1 MEITNSIPRLDEEE
15 DSESYQIEMMKCLRK
30 VCADTNTVGWYR
42 SAFLGSCFNENMIE
56 SQLAYQSKIEESV
69 VLVYDPLASATS
81 GKLVLK
87 AFRLSDAFMKEYSP
101 STFTSTSLD
110 KNNLSFSEIF
120 EELPVEISNS
130 SLVNA
135 YLWEIESDKRCK
147 DITQKGLDYS
157 GASFMEKNL
166 DIGVEY
172 LEEICNE
179 QSRLQSY
186 QRLLYKQQA
195 QIQKRKSE
203 NASRRLAGEPELPED
218 ELAKAGGPPQSRLEF
233 MVTTNQIQ
241 GHCEQM
247 REITQQNLTKLD
259 LFRSLSQS

>member
-1 MEITNSIPRLDEEE
+1 M
-15 DSESYQIEMMKCLRK
+15 
-30 VCADTNTVGWYR
+30 
-42 SAFLGSCFNENMIE
+42 
-56 SQLAYQSKIEESV
+56 
-69 VLVYDPLASATS
+69 
-81 GKLVLK
+81 
-87 AFRLSDAFMKEYSP
+87 
-101 STFTSTSLD
+101 D

-195 QIQKRKSE
+195 QIQKRVNIK
-203 NASRRLAGEPELPED
+203 
-218 ELAKAGGPPQSRLEF
+218 K
-233 MVTTNQIQ
+233 NQKYIIQ
-241 GHCEQM
+241 
-247 REITQQNLTKLD
+247 N
-259 LFRSLSQS
+259 